1 MLHKH
6 ASRSERAVTA
16 AIKPP
21 FAHQLGYSFPAIT
34 PLSWCRERIDPGVRP
49 DQLPI
54 FFGHVESASTALYL
68 TITGDR
74 LQAAAQRSA
83 CLATPL
89 SMDGMP

>member
-6 ASRSERAVTA
+6 ASRSARAVTA

-49 DQLPI
+49 VHLSI
-54 FFGHVESASTALYL
+54 VFGDIESTSTALYL

-83 CLATPL
+83 RLATSL
-89 SMDGMP
+89 STDGMP